1 MSTVRVWSMIAMS
14 AFVWPY
20 SVAHAQIANS
30 SNGGSLQSLLIN
42 ILHFINSTIIP
53 FIIGIGFLYFVWG
66 VFLYFIVGGADEEK
80 RAKGRSYVV
89 SATVGFVAIII
100 FFGVINMLVSSTG
113 LEGESL
119 QYMPVIP
126 LIGS

>member
-1 MSTVRVWSMIAMS
+1 MRSFS
-14 AFVWPY
+14 AWFTA
-20 SVAHAQIANS
+20 VACALFIPSGVLLAQIATS
-30 SNGGSLQSLLIN
+30 GSGGRFEALLIN
-42 ILHFINSTIIP
+42 ILNFINATVIP

-89 SATVGFVAIII
+89 SATVGFIAIII
-100 FFGVINMLVSSTG
+100 FFGVINLLVSSTG

-119 QYMPVIP
+119 RYMPVIP